1 MTEEMGKEA
10 MFDFLYKLPEQFEA
24 CLQMDFSW
32 VQRLGGEYRNILV
45 TGLGGSAIGGDVLRS
60 YCLTRAAIP
69 VVVNRDYRVPAFAG
83 PDTLVFAVSYS
94 GNTEETLSAY
104 GELKDKGARIIAVTT
119 GGRLGEMARQHG
131 YPVVEIPAGLV
142 PRAATAYLFAPTALI
157 LKEMGLLSGVRTEL
171 EETVQVLRELRDQL
185 KPGVAAPQNQARMI
199 AGKLVNAIP
208 VIWGS
213 SCTSEIAAQRWKGQV
228 NENAK
233 SPAYFNQFPEL
244 NHNEIVGFE
253 APEELVGRLA
263 VVILR
268 DEADHERVQKRIEIT
283 KSIIDGRVKSV
294 TEVHSTGSSFLPRL
308 YSLIYIGDYASV
320 YLALEYGINPTP
332 VKIIDYLKAQM
343 AQ

>member
-32 VQRLGGEYRNILV
+32 AQRLGGEYRNILV

-171 EETVQVLRELRDQL
+171 EETVQVLRENISQGLTQRKLTPSQVRRVINHTGNRIQRTRRSRYHTRQLFFFGSHLLQQLFHRLRHPSYYRSTTLLCTGRYLNLSHQ
-185 KPGVAAPQNQARMI
+185 P
-199 AGKLVNAIP
+199 AI
-208 VIWGS
+208 
-213 SCTSEIAAQRWKGQV
+213 
-228 NENAK
+228 
-233 SPAYFNQFPEL
+233 
-244 NHNEIVGFE
+244 
-253 APEELVGRLA
+253 
-263 VVILR
+263 
-268 DEADHERVQKRIEIT
+268 
-283 KSIIDGRVKSV
+283 
-294 TEVHSTGSSFLPRL
+294 
-308 YSLIYIGDYASV
+308 
-320 YLALEYGINPTP
+320 GIR
-332 VKIIDYLKAQM
+332 
-343 AQ
+343 